1 MLQRG
6 TLNGTTPSAEAL
18 AAAESETR
26 RRVAR
31 CARRAEELLAAEAH
45 YSGERVLRRLVWV
58 GEPLDEVRVASM
70 LKVGRCS
77 RELSLVVQRVV
88 VLLSCLFHATFVGPS
103 EKMWGRCI
111 AFGAIF

>member
-1 MLQRG
+1 MMLQRG

-77 RELSLVVQRVV
+77 RELLLVVQRVV
-88 VLLSCLFHATFVGPS
+88 VVFVVLFVS
-103 EKMWGRCI
+103 RDVCWSI
-111 AFGAIF
+111 